1 MGYVVFDL
9 SEWCYGLYLLQR
21 LGPAM
26 LVFVSMLYL
35 RGFTVCDL
43 QRVLQRLGH
52 AVWDLSSSTCLRD
65 VTVCDNP
72 VSALQRWLNGLR
84 PTLTVCDNL
93 YMLQRLGP
101 AMLVFLSLPFLRG
114 SLICGIRRQLQGC
127 RPSRLVLLSSTGIH
141 GVRVFDLQQWL

>member
-1 MGYVVFDL
+1 
-9 SEWCYGLYLLQR
+9 
-21 LGPAM
+21 
-26 LVFVSMLYL
+26 MLYV

-52 AVWDLSSSTCLRD
+52 AVWDLSSSTCLRG

-72 VSALQRWLNGLR
+72 VSALQRWLHGLR

-101 AMLVFLSLPFLRG
+101 AMLVFLLLPSLCG
-114 SLICGIRRQLQGC
+114 YLICSPRVSLFGLCILLAMFALQSLTSNIGFAVCVLQQLLQG
-127 RPSRLVLLSSTGIH
+127 L
-141 GVRVFDLQQWL
+141 